1 MSGTSTPDGN
11 LGVSETD
18 PSSIPED
25 PSADQEGPSQIKIYL
40 EGPNGEQKVMI
51 IEYQ

>member
-1 MSGTSTPDGN
+1 MSGLSTPDGN
-11 LGVSETD
+11 VGLTETD
-18 PSSIPED
+18 PSSIPDD
-25 PSADQEGPSQIKIYL
+25 PSDEIEGPSQVKIYL